1 LTAYLLVGYIFYMDT
16 KDTILE
22 VAQRLIQQ
30 RGVNGFSYADIA
42 KELGLSKPSLH
53 HHFATKSALVTCL
66 FEKYTEQL
74 ITYLSSLDRNNLS
87 AKDKLYGYC
96 DLYRVSLNKERI
108 CLGGMLSA
116 EVLTLK
122 PDIKPLLSHFFE
134 RQQQWLIQV
143 LEQGETSGELQLT
156 TSANKQATLMIATLQ
171 GALVAS
177 RATETKEFFDHS
189 VEGLFGSINFN

>member
-1 LTAYLLVGYIFYMDT
+1 MDM
-16 KDTILE
+16 KETILE

-42 KELGLSKPSLH
+42 KEVGVSKPSLH
-53 HHFATKSALVTCL
+53 HHFATKSELVTRL

-74 ITYLSSLDRNNLS
+74 LDHLSSLDRNS
-87 AKDKLYGYC
+87 DSVKDKINGYC

-116 EVLTLK
+116 EVLTLES
-122 PDIKPLLSHFFE
+122 DIKPLLSRFFK
-134 RQQQWLIQV
+134 RQQEWLTEV
-143 LEQGETSGELQLT
+143 LEQGEVSGELSLT
-156 TSANKQATLMIATLQ
+156 TSADKQATVIIATLQ

-177 RATETKEFFDHS
+177 RATETNVFFEHS
-189 VEGLFGSINFN
+189 IEGLMSAIS